1 MNILSAGTQLG
12 AGQLKKLVVCSACG
26 GKPEPSSHM
35 YVALDLCAVETCGA
49 PQVRNFYCTQHIRS
63 LELQPW
69 KRYPVDFCFR
79 CKRDALSVHADGQSM
94 VTFAVTEPDALLHLL
109 AKPPPS
115 TEVRMKRPSVFKML
129 PLRKSLV
136 VKRPVGRPRG
146 RPRQV
151 ASFHPFGLN
160 PTRSADASVPIDAAD
175 DDAFVASPDLDY
187 EFGEPDEPDA
197 GEPNVAAE
205 VTPEVA
211 GEMTQEG
218 AVAPTHPTIE
228 SELRT
233 NDVVRL
239 SAKQVDAAQDI
250 SPITK
255 VMASKR
261 VCSMPECTLAAKS
274 RGLCMKHYYY
284 EAKHRQCQ
292 RSGCKHIAKTEGLC
306 RSHFNGY
313 NVD

>member
-1 MNILSAGTQLG
+1 MNILG
-12 AGQLKKLVVCSACG
+12 AGMQLDAGQAKKLVVCSACG

-49 PQVRNFYCTQHIRS
+49 PQVRNYYCTQHIRS
-63 LELQPW
+63 LELQPR

-79 CKRDALSVHADGQSM
+79 CKRDALSVHAEGQSM
-94 VTFAVTEPDALLHLL
+94 VTFVVTEPDALLHLL

-129 PLRKSLV
+129 PLRKSSA

-151 ASFHPFGLN
+151 ASFHPFGSN
-160 PTRSADASVPIDAAD
+160 PTRSADASVPIGGAD
-175 DDAFVASPDLDY
+175 DDASVASPDFDDA
-187 EFGEPDEPDA
+187 FDEPDA
-197 GEPNVAAE
+197 VETNVAAE
-205 VTPEVA
+205 MIEDVAAEMTPEESLVP
-211 GEMTQEG
+211 TQQ
-218 AVAPTHPTIE
+218 TME

-233 NDVVRL
+233 SDVVRPP
-239 SAKQVDAAQDI
+239 AKQVDGAQDI

-261 VCSMPECTLAAKS
+261 LCSMAECTLAAKS

-292 RSGCKHIAKTEGLC
+292 RSGCKHIAKTDGLC